1 MTTFTIDP
9 ENNIMAH
16 ASLKEAQAADIAGA
30 EYFGSE
36 KELAQLA
43 ASWPVAGARGRGS
56 SKLLELWNSLPG
68 VAPVKKFKD
77 RTTALA
83 RIWKAAQA
91 LTPPASTTEATVGA
105 QARPGAPEGGRTPKK
120 ATKGGKSAPGA
131 PKAKGSS
138 KKTTSA
144 KKAAPA
150 RKGAKKASQGGNE
163 AREGSKKAEVLELM
177 RRPKG
182 ATLQEIMKAT
192 GWQAHTVRGFVSG
205 TLIKKQGLKVESFR
219 SEDKERTYRVQK

>member
-9 ENNIMAH
+9 ENNIVAH
-16 ASLKEAQAADIAGA
+16 TSLKEAQAADIAGA
-30 EYFGSE
+30 EYFSSE
-36 KELAQLA
+36 EELAQLA

-56 SKLLELWNSLPG
+56 SKLMELWNSLPG

-77 RTTALA
+77 GTTALA

-91 LTPPASTTEATVGA
+91 LTPPESTTEATVGA
-105 QARPGAPEGGRTPKK
+105 QGAQDAPDSGRTPKK
-120 ATKGGKSAPGA
+120 ATKGGKRAPGA
-131 PKAKGSS
+131 PKAKGSR
-138 KKTTSA
+138 KKAASA

-150 RKGAKKASQGGNE
+150 RKGGKKVGGKE

-177 RRPKG
+177 RRAKG
-182 ATLQEIMKAT
+182 ATLAEIMKAT
-192 GWQAHTVRGFVSG
+192 DWQAHTVRGFVSG

-219 SEDKERTYRVQK
+219 NDDKERTYRVAK

>member
-9 ENNIMAH
+9 ENNIVAH
-16 ASLKEAQAADIAGA
+16 TSLKEAQAADIAGA
-30 EYFGSE
+30 EYFSSE
-36 KELAQLA
+36 EELAQLA

-91 LTPPASTTEATVGA
+91 LTAPVAPQGA
-105 QARPGAPEGGRTPKK
+105 HDAPKAAKAPKK
-120 ATKGGKSAPGA
+120 ATKGGKRAVAREGGK
-131 PKAKGSS
+131 KAKTA
-138 KKTTSA
+138 KATSA
-144 KKAAPA
+144 KKSAPP
-150 RKGAKKASQGGNE
+150 RQGGRTARPGGKE

-182 ATLQEIMKAT
+182 ATLQEIMKLT

-219 SEDKERTYRVQK
+219 SDDKERTYRVPA

>member
-1 MTTFTIDP
+1 MTTFTIDCD
-9 ENNIMAH
+9 NNITVF
-16 ASLKEAQAADIAGA
+16 ASLQQAQAADIAGA
-30 EYFGSE
+30 EYFSSKE
-36 KELAQLA
+36 ELAQLA

-91 LTPPASTTEATVGA
+91 LTPPVAPQGA
-105 QARPGAPEGGRTPKK
+105 QDAPKATRTPKK
-120 ATKGGKSAPGA
+120 ATEGGKRHPAREGGK
-131 PKAKGSS
+131 KAKTAKATAG
-138 KKTTSA
+138 KKT
-144 KKAAPA
+144 APA
-150 RKGAKKASQGGNE
+150 RQGGKE
-163 AREGSKKAEVLELM
+163 AREGSKKAEVLDLM

-182 ATLQEIMKAT
+182 ATLQEIRKAT

-219 SEDKERTYRVQK
+219 NDAKERTYRVSA

>member
-1 MTTFTIDP
+1 MTTFTIDGD
-9 ENNIMAH
+9 NNITAFG
-16 ASLKEAQAADIAGA
+16 SLQEAQAADIAGA

-43 ASWPVAGARGRGS
+43 ASWPSNR
-56 SKLLELWNSLPG
+56 LIEIWNSLPG

-91 LTPPASTTEATVGA
+91 LTPPESTPEATVGA
-105 QARPGAPEGGRTPKK
+105 QVRQGAPKATRTPKK
-120 ATKGGKSAPGA
+120 ATKGGKRDTAREGA
-131 PKAKGSS
+131 KKG
-138 KKTTSA
+138 KTAKTTAA
-144 KKAAPA
+144 KKAAPPS
-150 RKGAKKASQGGNE
+150 KGGKKARQGGQE

-177 RRPKG
+177 RRAKG
-182 ATLQEIMKAT
+182 ATLAEIMKAT
-192 GWQAHTVRGFVSG
+192 GWQAHTIRGFVSG

-219 SEDKERTYRVQK
+219 SDEKERTYRVPA